1 MFCSN
6 YEALENALTKRGF
19 IVHSA
24 KDAEEARQLAFSL
37 IKENESVGFGGSVT
51 VQNDLDLYNRLNG
64 RGNKVYSHWYASDR
78 SKAQDDA
85 GKADWYLASTNA
97 LLSDGRLVNI
107 DGTGNR
113 VASMVIGPEKVMLFI
128 GKNKFVD
135 GGLDDGIARIKRETC
150 PPNARRLKLDKLP
163 CGITGHCADCN
174 NEQRMCRVT
183 TIIEYPTRAIKE
195 FHLVLIDEEL
205 GR

>member
-6 YEALENALTKRGF
+6 YEALENTLTRRGF
-19 IVHSA
+19 IVHA
-24 KDAEEARQLAFSL
+24 VKDAEEAKNLALSL
-37 IKENESVGFGGSVT
+37 IKEDESVGFGGSIT
-51 VQNDLDLYNRLNG
+51 VQKDLDLYSLLEQ
-64 RGNKVYSHWYASDR
+64 RGNTVYSHWYSSDR
-78 SKAQDDA
+78 SRTQEEA

-113 VASMVIGPEKVMLFI
+113 VASMLIGPRNVMLFI
-128 GKNKFVD
+128 GKNKYVD
-135 GGLDDGIARIKRETC
+135 GSLDDGIERIKREAC
-150 PPNARRLKLDKLP
+150 PPNARRQHLDKLP

-174 NEQRMCRVT
+174 SDQRMCRVT
-183 TIIEYPTRAIKE
+183 TIMEYPTRPIKE
-195 FHLVLIDEEL
+195 FHLVLIDENL

>member
-1 MFCSN
+1 M
-6 YEALENALTKRGF
+6 
-19 IVHSA
+19 
-24 KDAEEARQLAFSL
+24 
-37 IKENESVGFGGSVT
+37 
-51 VQNDLDLYNRLNG
+51 
-64 RGNKVYSHWYASDR
+64 
-78 SKAQDDA
+78 
-85 GKADWYLASTNA
+85 
-97 LLSDGRLVNI
+97 VNI

-113 VASMVIGPEKVMLFI
+113 VASMIIGPEKVMLFI

-163 CGITGHCADCN
+163 CGITGLCADCN

>member
-6 YEALENALTKRGF
+6 YEALESALTKRGF
-19 IVHSA
+19 IVHSV

-37 IKENESVGFGGSVT
+37 IKKDESVGFGGSVT
-51 VQNDLDLYNRLNG
+51 VQNDLDLYNRLSE

-85 GKADWYLASTNA
+85 GKANWYLASTNA

-113 VASMVIGPEKVMLFI
+113 VASMIIGPEKVMLFI

-150 PPNARRLKLDKLP
+150 PPNARLS
-163 CGITGHCADCN
+163 
-174 NEQRMCRVT
+174 
-183 TIIEYPTRAIKE
+183 
-195 FHLVLIDEEL
+195 LISCPAA
-205 GR
+205 